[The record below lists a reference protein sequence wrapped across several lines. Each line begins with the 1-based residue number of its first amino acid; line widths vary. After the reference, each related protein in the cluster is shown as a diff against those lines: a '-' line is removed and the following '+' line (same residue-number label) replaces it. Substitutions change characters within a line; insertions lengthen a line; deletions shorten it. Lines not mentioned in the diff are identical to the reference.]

1 MRPYAADSPW
11 DLDPSTLYLTH
22 GTYGACPRPVLEA
35 RRAMLDELESNPI
48 EFLSRDL
55 EERWDAARR
64 SVAGLLN
71 ADPEGTVV
79 VPNATTGVATVL
91 ASLRLRP
98 GDELLTDDHEY
109 NATLNALATTAER
122 ARARVVTVPIPL
134 PIRHPE
140 EVVEA
145 FISGVTPRTR
155 LALVSHVTSPSGLV
169 FPIETIVRELDRL
182 GVDTLVDAAH
192 APGMVPVDIEG
203 LGAAYWT
210 GNGHKWLCGPKTSG
224 VLAVREDRR
233 SGLLPLVTS
242 HGRNDPRTHR
252 PALWKEFDWQG
263 TLDPTAF
270 LALPEAIRLIGG
282 LDAGGGEAYVIFE
295 VAERSL
301 ELAVLQDLPEQIGC
315 ACVIVIRGVEPEG
328 RLIHRRGVGELVAEE
343 VYFGVDALGRKYA
356 QGDRVVKAARY
367 VEVVPGGD
375 CLGVEAL
382 DAHPEGLLAGLLAD
396 ARIDL
401 VDGAE
406 DVIPVSFEA
415 HVGVVVQAVP
425 IAGLEAAA
433 GAPSDLLELCVV
445 RGKAVQDDAGCPRHR
460 IRSGCLLCLQG
471 PWLLHIDTSGPL
483 YGKRETRNA
492 KREVLRTA
500 YCVRD

>member
-1 MRPYAADSPW
+1 VRHYSPDCPW

-35 RRAMLDELESNPI
+35 QRAMLDELEANPI
-48 EFLSRDL
+48 RFLSREL
-55 EERWDAARR
+55 EERWDGARR
-64 SVAGLLN
+64 AVAELLHADPAGL
-71 ADPEGTVV
+71 VV

-122 ARARVVTVPIPL
+122 ARARVVTVPIAL

-169 FPIETIVRELDRL
+169 FPIETIVRELGRL

-192 APGMVPVDIEG
+192 APGMVPVDVEG

-224 VLAVREDRR
+224 MLVVREDRR
-233 SGLLPLVTS
+233 SGVLPLVTS
-242 HGRNDPRTHR
+242 HGRNDPRTDR

-282 LDAGGGEAYVIFE
+282 LDAGGGGWPAHMAANRELTLGARTLLNDRLGLAPIAPESMIGSMASIRLPV
-295 VAERSL
+295 SL
-301 ELAVLQDLPEQIGC
+301 DDQA
-315 ACVIVIRGVEPEG
+315 
-328 RLIHRRGVGELVAEE
+328 
-343 VYFGVDALGRKYA
+343 
-356 QGDRVVKAARY
+356 
-367 VEVVPGGD
+367 
-375 CLGVEAL
+375 
-382 DAHPEGLLAGLLAD
+382 AD
-396 ARIDL
+396 ARTRSI
-401 VDGAE
+401 AE
-406 DVIPVSFEA
+406 ADRIEVPVVSFPVRA
-415 HVGVVVQAVP
+415 ARV
-425 IAGLEAAA
+425 AGGPPALTLLRISAQRYNELGDYERLADVLARRGLAGEAAA
-433 GAPSDLLELCVV
+433 SGMV
-445 RGKAVQDDAGCPRHR
+445 AG
-460 IRSGCLLCLQG
+460 
-471 PWLLHIDTSGPL
+471 
-483 YGKRETRNA
+483 
-492 KREVLRTA
+492 
-500 YCVRD
+500 